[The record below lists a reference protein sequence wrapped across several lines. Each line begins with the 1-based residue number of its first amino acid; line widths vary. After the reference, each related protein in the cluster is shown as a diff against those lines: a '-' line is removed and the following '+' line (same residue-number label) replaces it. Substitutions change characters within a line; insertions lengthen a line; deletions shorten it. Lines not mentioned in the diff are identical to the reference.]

1 MIAKFTSLS
10 IAKKIPTIIA
20 AVAMVAV
27 SATGLFSYLKADS
40 SLRMEVSQKLEAVLD
55 ARKLALEVWFEAI
68 EGDLDVQAQNPMMR
82 AALKDFSSAWGE
94 IEGNP
99 EKTLQRIYID
109 ENPHPTGQKENLD
122 AGKDGSRYSALHA
135 EYHPYLRSFL
145 RERGYYDIFLFD
157 TKGNLVYSVYKE
169 LDYATNL
176 VSGEWAKS
184 DLGNAFRDANSHA
197 TDKTYKTF
205 YDFKPYA
212 PSHGAPASFIANP
225 VFDAAGNYI
234 GVLAFQMPLEKL
246 NAMMQKQAGLGESGE
261 TYLVGDDKLM
271 RSDSRFSEESTI
283 LKRTVDTEQVR
294 QALAGKSGHFVGLD
308 YRNVDV
314 LTAFDAIEFKGT
326 TWAIIAEIDVAEA
339 LASVYSLRNAL
350 LLGGLIGLAILLM
363 IGVYVGRGIARPIEK
378 MTSVM
383 KSLADGKLDEDVPF
397 GDRADEIG
405 SMAVAVRVFKDNA
418 LRTQALEAEQGK
430 QKQIS
435 EEREKA
441 AQEEAISSE
450 RQMVSDVFGKAMSAI
465 ASKDLAYRINEDL
478 PQSYRV
484 LKDDFNNAIEGL
496 ASVIEQIGTTS
507 TKILSG
513 TNEISSASDNL
524 SRRTESQ
531 AASVEETAAAVE
543 QITAT
548 VRTSTERAE
557 EAGSAVARTKANAE
571 RSGNVVS
578 EAEEAM
584 GRIEKSSNEITSIIG
599 VIDEISFQTN
609 LLALNAGVE
618 AARAGDAGRG
628 FAVVAQEVRELAQR
642 SASAAK
648 EIKSLITASG
658 EEVKNGVRLVN
669 ETGVS
674 LKTIVTEVQDINNH
688 VEAIVDAA
696 REQSSGLQ
704 EINQSINAIDE
715 GTQQNAAMAEQSTA
729 ACETLA
735 NDVVKID
742 EMLNAFMTGGT
753 SASSNAPQAELRVVG
768 EDKSPKAAP
777 KIAANAGGGGA
788 AAVEA
793 WAEF

>member
-1 MIAKFTSLS
+1 MFAKFTSLS

-27 SATGLFSYLKADS
+27 SATGLFSYLKADN
-40 SLRMEVSQKLEAVLD
+40 SLRLEVSQKLEAVLD

-68 EGDLDVQAQNPMMR
+68 EGDIDVQSQNPMVR
-82 AALKDFSSAWGE
+82 TALAEFSSAWGE
-94 IEGNP
+94 LEGDP
-99 EKTLQRIYID
+99 EMTLQRIYID
-109 ENPHPTGQKENLD
+109 NNPNPTGQKENLD
-122 AGKDGSRYSALHA
+122 AGSDGSRYSALHA

-176 VSGEWAKS
+176 VDGQWAAS
-184 DLGNAFRDANSHA
+184 DLGKAVRDVNSHSE
-197 TDKTYKTF
+197 DKKYKTF
-205 YDFKPYA
+205 YDFRAYD

-225 VFDAAGNYI
+225 VYDANGSYI

-246 NAMMQKQAGLGESGE
+246 NAMMQQKAGLGESGE
-261 TYLVGDDKLM
+261 TYLVGSDNLM
-271 RSDSRFSEESTI
+271 RSDSRFSKESTI

-294 QALAGKSGHFVGLD
+294 QALAGKAGNFVGTD
-308 YRNVDV
+308 YRGVDV
-314 LTAFDAIEFKGT
+314 LVAFDAIDFKGT
-326 TWAIIAEIDVAEA
+326 TWAIIAEIDVSEA
-339 LASVYSLRNAL
+339 LASVYSLRNYL
-350 LLGGLIGLAILLM
+350 LIGALFGLGVLVM
-363 IGVYVGRGIARPIEK
+363 IGVTVGRGIARPIET

-405 SMAVAVRVFKDNA
+405 SMSAAVRVFKENA
-418 LRTQALEAEQGK
+418 LRNISLVSEQGK
-430 QKQIS
+430 QKEIS
-435 EEREKA
+435 EAREKA
-441 AQEEAISSE
+441 AQEEAIASE
-450 RQMVSDVFGKAMSAI
+450 RQMVCDVFGKAMSAI
-465 ASKDLAYRINEDL
+465 AAKNLNYRIDEDL
-478 PQSYRV
+478 PQAYHMLR
-484 LKDDFNNAIEGL
+484 DDFNNAIEGL

-507 TKILSG
+507 SKILSG

-548 VRTSTERAE
+548 VKTSTERAE

-571 RSGNVVS
+571 HSGKVVS

-584 GRIEKSSNEITSIIG
+584 GRIENSSKEITSIIG

-648 EIKSLITASG
+648 EIKHLITASG
-658 EEVKNGVRLVN
+658 DEVKNGVKLVH

-674 LKTIVTEVQDINNH
+674 LNTIVSEVQEINEH
-688 VEAIVDAA
+688 VTAIVDAA

-735 NDVVKID
+735 ADVQMID
-742 EMLNAFMTGGT
+742 EMLGEFDTGNSSRQA
-753 SASSNAPQAELRVVG
+753 SAGLRVV
-768 EDKSPKAAP
+768 PKETRSR
-777 KIAANAGGGGA
+777 
-788 AAVEA
+788 AAVAPTIVSGNTAIASEA
-793 WAEF
+793 WEKF